1 MKEKLSCKAISGQQY
16 FGVKLFQYIW
26 YENIIYSKTVKLFQD
41 ELIFLSSYFRIRH
54 RFNLDTE
61 PNRIDFD

>member
-26 YENIIYSKTVKLFQD
+26 HENIIYSKTVKLFQD
-41 ELIFLSSYFRIRH
+41 ELIFLSSYFRTINKR
-54 RFNLDTE
+54 LSSYMSTVG
-61 PNRIDFD
+61 I